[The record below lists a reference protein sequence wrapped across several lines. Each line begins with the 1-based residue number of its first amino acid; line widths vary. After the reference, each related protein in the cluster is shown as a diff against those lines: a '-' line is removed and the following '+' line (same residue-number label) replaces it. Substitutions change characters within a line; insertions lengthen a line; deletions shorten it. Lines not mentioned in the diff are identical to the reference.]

1 MVDNLLFF
9 NKAKMKLHGTE
20 AIKFLF
26 LIAHLDEM
34 KSLLSV
40 YWERNVNLSAIS
52 DNCKKQTTKV
62 KFKIYLSFYN
72 L

>member
-26 LIAHLDEM
+26 LIAHLDEESTF
-34 KSLLSV
+34 SLLGKKCQSQ
-40 YWERNVNLSAIS
+40 LSQII
-52 DNCKKQTTKV
+52 V
-62 KFKIYLSFYN
+62 KSRQLKSN
-72 L
+72 

>member
-1 MVDNLLFF
+1 MLDNLLLFST
-9 NKAKMKLHGTE
+9 KMKLHDTE

-26 LIAHLDEM
+26 LIAHLDE
-34 KSLLSV
+34 V
-40 YWERNVNLSAIS
+40 YFQSTGKEMSISAIS

-62 KFKIYLSFYN
+62 KLKNYLSFYN